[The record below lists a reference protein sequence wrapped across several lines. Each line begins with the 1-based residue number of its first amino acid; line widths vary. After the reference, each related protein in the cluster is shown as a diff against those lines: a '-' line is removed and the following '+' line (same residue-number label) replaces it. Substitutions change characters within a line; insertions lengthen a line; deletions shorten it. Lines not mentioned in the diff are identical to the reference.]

1 MNKIKSWIPLIIAAA
16 FAGGMFL
23 GDILSR
29 NRGVTTANK
38 KFANILNLIENEYV
52 DHVNL
57 DSLLEE
63 TLPELLA
70 NLDPHSSY
78 IPSSAL
84 QGVNDELEGSF
95 SGVGVQFMIN
105 NDTVTVIEVVSG
117 GPSEKV
123 GLMAGDRIISVDG
136 ENIAGTGITNESVLK
151 YLKGET
157 DTRVELGVKR
167 ATSKKPLKFTV
178 TRGPVPVTTIDASYM
193 VNDSTGF
200 IKVKR
205 FGRNTYNEF
214 ITSLLLLKAEGAR
227 NFVIDLRGNTGG
239 FMEMAILM
247 ANEFLPR
254 GSVIVAQKGR
264 DGKNDEVFFSDGS
277 GAFKDDDLVV
287 LLDEYSASSSE
298 IFAGAIQDN
307 DRGLI
312 IGRRS
317 FGKGL
322 IQRQAMLPD
331 SSAVRLTIARYY
343 TPSGRCIQRDYSDAA
358 SYRNDIYER
367 YNHGEAFEKDS
378 IKLNT
383 DDSYKTVNGRTVY
396 GGGGISPDIFVPID
410 TSGVTSYYYNVV
422 NAGLMQRFAFD
433 YCDMNRGKFTDL
445 ASVEESFPA
454 DPVLLRRFVEFA
466 ARNGVPARWYYI
478 EDSKELIL
486 SQLKAL
492 IARDAISNQEFYRVI
507 NRTDKAVVRALEEIA
522 AGKAIHPIKPDVDKN
537 TGNTVES
544 NEER

>member
-1 MNKIKSWIPLIIAAA
+1 MKKIKSWIPLIIAAA
-16 FAGGMFL
+16 FVGGMFL

-29 NRGVTTANK
+29 SRGLSTANK

-117 GPSEKV
+117 GPSEKA

-136 ENIAGTGITNESVLK
+136 ENIAGIGITNEDVLR

-157 DTRVELGVKR
+157 DSRVELGVKR

-193 VNDSTGF
+193 INDSTGF
-200 IKVKR
+200 VKVKR

-227 NFVIDLRGNTGG
+227 NFIIDLRGNTGG

-254 GSVIVAQKGR
+254 NSVIVAQKGR
-264 DGKNDEVFFSDGS
+264 DGKNDDIFFSDGS
-277 GAFKDDDLVV
+277 GAFKDDNLVV

-322 IQRQAMLPD
+322 IQRQAVLPD
-331 SSAVRLTIARYY
+331 SSAIRLTIARYY

-367 YNHGEAFEKDS
+367 YNHGEIFEKDS

-383 DDSYKTVNGRTVY
+383 EDSYKTVNGRTVY
-396 GGGGISPDIFVPID
+396 GGGGIAPDIFVPID

-422 NAGLMQRFAFD
+422 NAGLLQRFAFD
-433 YCDMNRGKFTDL
+433 YCDMNREKLTDL
-445 ASVEESFPA
+445 ESVEASFPS

-466 ARNGVPARWYYI
+466 ARNGIPARWYYI
-478 EDSKELIL
+478 EDSKGLIVN
-486 SQLKAL
+486 QLKAL
-492 IARDAISNQEFYRVI
+492 IARDAVNNQEYYRVI
-507 NRTDKAVVRALEEIA
+507 NRTDNAVIRALEELA
-522 AGKAIHPIKPDVDKN
+522 AGNAKSPIKSDI
-537 TGNTVES
+537 
-544 NEER
+544 EEK